1 MTAVDETDIE
11 AAGIT
16 KTGIEETFDSI
27 SPITGG
33 VVGTY
38 RVDTAAHVAAAVA
51 RAREAAPFWA
61 GIDFDGRATRLLAWK
76 QAIARDIDEL
86 ARVVH
91 RDTGKPIPDARLE
104 ILLALDHI
112 DWASKRARKVLGPK
126 KVRSS
131 IATPDI
137 ISTVEYQPLGVV
149 GVIGPWNYPVF
160 TPMGSI
166 AYALAAGNVVVFKPS
181 EYSPG
186 VGAWLVET
194 FARVVPEAPVLQ
206 VITGLGPT
214 GAALCEAG
222 VDKVAFTGSAR
233 TGKLVMRAC
242 SETLTPVVIEAGGKD
257 PILVDID
264 ADLEK
269 AADAALWGAMS
280 NAGQTCVGVERAY
293 VHNAVLQ
300 PFLDLLVEKA
310 SAVSA
315 GPDDKIGP
323 ITMPGQLDV
332 IRRHIDDALDRGGR
346 ALVGGRDAIHGN
358 YVQPTVLVDVP
369 EDSSAVREETFG
381 PTVTVRGVANMDEAI
396 ELANDTD
403 YGLGSTVF
411 SKRRGVE
418 LARRIRSG
426 MTAVNSVISFA
437 AVPGVPFGGIG
448 NSGFGRIHGPD
459 GLREFTTPK
468 VISRRRFPSLL
479 QLTSFDRS
487 ARTDSI
493 VRMFAK
499 VLHGRG

>member
-1 MTAVDETDIE
+1 MTAVSETDAE
-11 AAGIT
+11 ATALP
-16 KTGIEETFDSI
+16 ETFDSV

-38 RVDTAAHVAAAVA
+38 RIDTAEDVAAAVERA
-51 RAREAAPFWA
+51 RAATGFWA
-61 GIDFDGRATRLLAWK
+61 GLDFDGRARRLLAWK
-76 QAIARDIDEL
+76 HAIAKGIDEL
-86 ARVVH
+86 AAVVH

-104 ILLALDHI
+104 IVLALDHI
-112 DWASKRARKVLGPK
+112 DWAAKNARKVLGPK
-126 KVRSS
+126 KVRST

-137 ISTVEYQPLGVV
+137 ISTVEYQQLGVV

-166 AYALAAGNVVVFKPS
+166 AYALSAGNTVVFKPS

-186 VGAWLVET
+186 VGAWLVDR
-194 FARVVPEAPVLQ
+194 FAEVVPEADVFQL
-206 VITGLGPT
+206 ITGLGPT

-264 ADLEK
+264 ADLDK

-310 SAVSA
+310 SGVSA
-315 GPDDKIGP
+315 GPNEKIGP

-346 ALVGGRDAIHGN
+346 ALVGGRDAIDGN
-358 YVQPTVLVDVP
+358 YVQPTILVDVP
-369 EDSSAVREETFG
+369 EDSLAVREETFG
-381 PTVTVRGVANMDEAI
+381 PTITVRGVDNMDEAI

-468 VISRRRFPSLL
+468 VISRRRFPAPLL
-479 QLTSFDRS
+479 LTSFGRT
-487 ARTDSI
+487 ARTDGL
-493 VRMFAK
+493 VRLFAK
-499 VLHGRG
+499 ALHGRG